1 MGKVSETSEPGDEAA
16 EQLAVSSPSLTSW
29 TAPAGTSLALEENEG
44 AAANE
49 ASELDVARALLTG
62 GEEGIRVW
70 NGRRQEPRRR
80 VDLSRIDLKGANLSS
95 ADLSDCVLRNANLS
109 SAVLF
114 GARLDRSDVAGADLT
129 NARLDA
135 ASLRKARL
143 LNVRASGAS
152 FRFCDL
158 AGADLRNANFQGA
171 SLSPVH
177 LAEADLTGAQFSADA
192 LDDLKAS
199 VSSLESAGDHP
210 RRIYFALLGLCV
222 FSALTA
228 VGASDVSLIAGLG
241 AINVPLLDTSVSP
254 RGFFFVAPVACL
266 IMMLYMAAHV
276 RQLERAARELPARFP
291 EGATLAEKLT
301 PWMQNIAPV
310 SVKRRAVLEDGSDAA
325 WSVPTLS
332 RRLLVASTR
341 WAVPVTTTL
350 MLIAYFRSRRA
361 SELWMMAALVLSAW
375 LTSYL
380 TWRPVGR
387 GAVRTHALFGL
398 TLCGVGL
405 LVWGL
410 GSASSRRFQ
419 ARGFDLKNLELSN
432 VGLRAADLSYA
443 NLSRGTLERV
453 DLTGAIMIGTDLSSG
468 GGRFVTLQRSRLNK
482 AILHDA
488 YFTHTTFAEAQMVGA
503 NLEGVELRDVSLR
516 GADLTRANLTNAE
529 LHCVDLRG
537 AQLPLAK
544 LDQARAD
551 ALWCDDPNALPSP
564 LADACTRLDDGCRAR
579 LKALQGRP

>member
-1 MGKVSETSEPGDEAA
+1 MGKVSDVFAPTAEEAA
-16 EQLAVSSPSLTSW
+16 LDDAPLAPSLSSW
-29 TAPAGTSLALEENEG
+29 TAPAGTSLALEAKES
-44 AAANE
+44 A

-70 NGRRQEPRRR
+70 NGRRQEQRRR
-80 VDLSRIDLKGANLSS
+80 LDLSRIDLKGANLSS
-95 ADLSDCVLRNANLS
+95 ADLNDCVLRNASLN

-114 GARLDRSDVAGADLT
+114 GARLDRADLAGADLT

-171 SLSPVH
+171 SLSPAH
-177 LAEADLTGAQFSADA
+177 LADADLTGAQFSSEA
-192 LDDLKAS
+192 LDELKAS

-228 VGASDVSLIAGLG
+228 VGASDVSLIAGVG
-241 AINVPLLDTSVSP
+241 EIKVPLLDTTVSP

-266 IMMLYMAAHV
+266 ILMLYMAAHV

-301 PWMQNIAPV
+301 PWMQNVAPV
-310 SVKRRAVLEDGSDAA
+310 SVKRRPVLEDGSDTA

-375 LTSYL
+375 LASYL

-387 GAVRTHALFGL
+387 GAWRAHALFSL
-398 TLCGVGL
+398 TLCGVAL

-419 ARGFDLKNLELSN
+419 ARGFDLRNLELSN
-432 VGLRAADLSYA
+432 VRLRAADLSHA
-443 NLSRGTLERV
+443 DLRRAALDRV
-453 DLTGAIMIGTDLSSG
+453 DLRGAIMLGSNFESG
-468 GGRFVTLQRSRLNK
+468 GGRLINLSRSRLNK
-482 AILHDA
+482 ANLRDS
-488 YFTHTTFAEAQMVGA
+488 FFDRTTFDEAQMVGA
-503 NLEGVELRDVSLR
+503 DLEGIELRDVSLR
-516 GADLTRANLTNAE
+516 GADLTRANLGNAD

-537 AQLPLAK
+537 TALALAK

-551 ALWCDDPNALPSP
+551 MLWCDDPKLLPGP
-564 LADACTRLDDGCRAR
+564 LAAACRRFDASCRAR
-579 LKALQGRP
+579 LQALKTP